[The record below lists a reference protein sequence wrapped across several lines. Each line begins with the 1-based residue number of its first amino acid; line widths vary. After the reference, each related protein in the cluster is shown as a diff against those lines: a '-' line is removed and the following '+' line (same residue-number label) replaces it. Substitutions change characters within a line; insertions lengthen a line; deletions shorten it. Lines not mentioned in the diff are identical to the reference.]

1 MNAPHENAPL
11 PSTFTRAPR
20 IRVLVADDE
29 PLIAAGIRTVLESAG
44 DIAVIAE
51 AGNGRAAVEE
61 AVRQQPDVA
70 LLDIRMPLLD
80 GLAAAEEL
88 RRRAPAVRTLVLTS
102 FGAEPNVL
110 RAIQGGASGFILK
123 NCTPDELIRAV
134 RAAHDGEAYLSPAV
148 TRLVLGLVAPAEA
161 ARQRAAAARL
171 AALAPREAD
180 VARLVAEGLSNA
192 DIGRRLGMSE
202 PSVKTYVSRVL
213 TKLDCANRVQAALL
227 VRDAGILPTAEGLR

>member
-1 MNAPHENAPL
+1 M
-11 PSTFTRAPR
+11 

-29 PLIAAGIRTVLESAG
+29 SLIAAGIRTVLESAG
-44 DIAVIAE
+44 DIAVVAE

-61 AVRQQPDVA
+61 AIRHRADVA
-70 LLDIRMPLLD
+70 VLDIRMPLLD

-88 RRRAPAVRTLVLTS
+88 RRRAPEVRTVVLTS

-123 NCTPDELIRAV
+123 NCAPDELIRAV
-134 RAAHDGEAYLSPAV
+134 RAAYGGEAYLSPAV
-148 TRLVLGLVAPAEA
+148 TRLVLGMVAPAEA
-161 ARQRAAAARL
+161 ARQREAAARL

-192 DIGRRLGMSE
+192 EIGRRLGMSE
-202 PSVKTYVSRVL
+202 PTIKTYVSRVL
-213 TKLDCANRVQAALL
+213 TKLGCANRVQAALL
-227 VRDAGILPTAEGLR
+227 VRDAGILPRAEGVR